1 MKVIQVFI
9 VFLVL
14 VVGCAQQEQINW
26 DPKPNIPITD
36 ITVEPT
42 EPQEEIPADV
52 PRKEFKEGDLVE
64 FPNLAKEDADGDPI
78 TYTFTEPLS
87 EDGEWQTEIGD
98 AGEYKVTIT
107 AKDSKGAETSQDV
120 TLVIQSVNKPPTIE
134 LESVS
139 AQEGDEIELNPEITD
154 TEGDEFTVSYSGW
167 MDSATKEAGYDD
179 AGRHTVTVEATDAKG
194 ASSKKTISVNID
206 NVNRAPIV
214 KALDDLVVKEGEAV
228 SIKAEAADPDG
239 DKVQISF
246 SSPLNAQGSW
256 TPEIGDAGAYEITVT
271 ANDGT
276 TTTEETF
283 MLTVAALNNP
293 PTLMLAE
300 ESITVEETEDVVI
313 EATAEDP
320 EGDEVSIT
328 YSGWMTAA
336 SKTTTYDDAGTYE
349 VTVTAT
355 DSKSAK
361 TTKTVTVVVEDKNR
375 PPVINI

>member
-52 PRKEFKEGDLVE
+52 PRKEFKEGDLVR
-64 FPNLAKEDADGDPI
+64 FPNLAKQDADRDPI
-78 TYTFTEPLS
+78 TYTFTEPLTA
-87 EDGEWQTEIGD
+87 EGEWQTEIGD

-107 AKDSKGAETSQDV
+107 AKDSKGAETTQDV
-120 TLVIQSVNKPPTIE
+120 VLVIRSVNRPPIIE
-134 LESVS
+134 LQAVS
-139 AQEGDEIELNPEITD
+139 GSEGETINLNPNISDPEGDEVTIT
-154 TEGDEFTVSYSGW
+154 YSGW
-167 MDSATKEAGYDD
+167 MDSASKEATYDD
-179 AGRHTVTVEATDAKG
+179 SGRHTVTVEATDAKG
-194 ASSKKTISVNID
+194 ASSKKTVSVTID
-206 NVNRAPIV
+206 NVNRAPII
-214 KALDDLVVKEGEAV
+214 KALDDLTVKEGEVV

-246 SSPLNAQGSW
+246 STPLNAQGAW
-256 TPEIGDAGAYEITVT
+256 TPKVGDAGDYDITISAGDGSET
-271 ANDGT
+271 A
-276 TTTEETF
+276 EEAFT
-283 MLTVAALNNP
+283 LTVLALNNP
-293 PTLMLAE
+293 PELTLAE

-320 EGDEVSIT
+320 DGDEVSIT

-336 SKTTTYDDAGTYE
+336 SKTTTYDDAGTYD

-355 DSKSAK
+355 DSKGAK